1 MSEGDLPATQ
11 SEQDLPEPE
20 GGVDL
25 EAGERLGSAAD
36 AMEEFNR
43 LLWQFARSLIIVV
56 AMLLSIS
63 MLVIAYYGAEFIV
76 GLA

>member
-1 MSEGDLPATQ
+1 MSDVELPATQ

-20 GGVDL
+20 GGLDL
-25 EAGERLGSAAD
+25 RTGEHLGSAAD
-36 AMEEFNR
+36 AMEQFNR
-43 LLWQFARSLIIVV
+43 LLWQFARSLFIVV

-63 MLVIAYYGAEFIV
+63 MLVIAYYGAEFLV